1 MSGGQIDKLC
11 RDWLRENY
19 REKLASEY
27 TSYSLVIPM
36 WNTLEL
42 NDALETL
49 RQLLCLA
56 FGSEESFG
64 TTDYHET
71 RRKLSLP
78 DDRIPIPDVFVKA
91 FAVSCR

>member
-11 RDWLRENY
+11 RDWLSENY

-27 TSYSLVIPM
+27 KSYSLVIPM

-42 NDALETL
+42 NHALETL
-49 RQLLCLA
+49 RWVLCLA

-64 TTDYHET
+64 TTDYHEA

-91 FAVSCR
+91 FAVSC

>member
-1 MSGGQIDKLC
+1 MRGGEVDKLC
-11 RDWLRENY
+11 RDWLSQNY
-19 REKLASEY
+19 REELASEY
-27 TSYSLVIPM
+27 KSYSPVIPM

-49 RQLLCLA
+49 RQVLCLA

-64 TTDYHET
+64 TTDYHEA

-78 DDRIPIPDVFVKA
+78 NDRIPIPDVFVKA
-91 FAVSCR
+91 FAVSC